1 MARPDPIVTG
11 LAASIMRV
19 ACHALHVALVFYGLL
34 GWLVPDAGWLIA
46 HLIFLPGLA
55 IVWLF
60 NDGVCPLNNLEAYLT
75 TGAWRDDAN
84 PEEGAFLR
92 MIVERYLGLHPTQSQ
107 MNAVTYGVMALA
119 WVLSAGHLAAG
130 ESVNKLPA

>member
-11 LAASIMRV
+11 LAASILRTS
-19 ACHALHVALVFYGLL
+19 CHALHLGLVLFGLL
-34 GWLVPDAGWLIA
+34 GWTAPYAGWLIA

-55 IVWLF
+55 AVWLF
-60 NDGVCPLNNLEAYLT
+60 NDGVCPLNNLEAFLT
-75 TGAWRDDAN
+75 TGAWRSAN

-92 MIVERYLGLHPTQSQ
+92 TIVERYLGLHPTQSQ

-119 WVLSAGHLAAG
+119 WILSAAHLAVM
-130 ESVNKLPA
+130 SQ